1 MLITCCNLNF
11 QCIILMN
18 SVQHRSDR
26 KILTR
31 HVSLLQ
37 LFLVIWEWMRLCK
50 NVNQISFSSI
60 KATNYQWWCSRRS
73 RVFLMRLTHW
83 VLQSLAVVGSMEIT
97 FFKYRILTQ
106 ILWYNNL
113 LSHNRTKMS
122 RFLMMNSYLVRW
134 FQKDILCKIET
145 NLLLLY

>member
-1 MLITCCNLNF
+1 MLIACCNLNF

-31 HVSLLQ
+31 RVSLLQ
-37 LFLVIWEWMRLCK
+37 LFLVIWEWMKLCK

-60 KATNYQWWCSRRS
+60 KATNYQWWCSRKS
-73 RVFLMRLTHW
+73 RVFLMHLTHW
-83 VLQSLAVVGSMEIT
+83 VRQSLAVVGSMEIT